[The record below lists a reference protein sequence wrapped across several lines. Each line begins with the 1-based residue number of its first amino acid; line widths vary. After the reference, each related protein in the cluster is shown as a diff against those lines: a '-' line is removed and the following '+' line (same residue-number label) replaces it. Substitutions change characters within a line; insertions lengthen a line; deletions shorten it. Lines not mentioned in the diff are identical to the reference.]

1 MSSETKNIKK
11 TLLSPSNPLIRT
23 GRHLYFKEMTG
34 DGIITKLLLMAFL
47 FAVAYVFLFPLIK
60 MISMSLMS
68 EADLINPEVDWIPQN
83 LTFRSYR
90 IAAGVLELQQTLF
103 NSLWYTS
110 LLAVVQTMVTAT
122 TSYAFA
128 RHDFKFKRFWFFM
141 VLMSF
146 IIPVPVL
153 TIPKLMTFITV
164 QDVTGIRMIGSVWPQ
179 LLTTL
184 GGQGVYSA
192 ILILIF
198 YNFFRMIPLS
208 LDEAARIDGA
218 SSLQVFYHIFL
229 RLSIPTMLTVFLFS
243 FIWNWNETFITATFV
258 RSGIKLITMQLAVFD
273 SAFARIAGSL
283 PEMSDGARINEAYK
297 MAATVI
303 AILPLLSLYAFVQRK
318 FIQGIERT
326 GITGE

>member
-1 MSSETKNIKK
+1 MK
-11 TLLSPSNPLIRT
+11 TPLFSRDNRLVRT

-34 DGIITKLLLMAFL
+34 EGIITRLLLMIFL
-47 FAVAYVFLFPLIK
+47 IAVAYVFLYPLFK
-60 MISMSLMS
+60 MISMSVMS
-68 EADLINPEVDWIPQN
+68 EADLVNPEVDWIPRN
-83 LTFRSYR
+83 FTLRSYR
-90 IAAGVLELQQTLF
+90 IAAGVLELEKTLL
-103 NSLWYTS
+103 NSLWYTA

-128 RHDFKFKRFWFFM
+128 RHEFAFKRFWFFM
-141 VLMSF
+141 VLVSF

-153 TIPKLMTFITV
+153 TIPKLMTFITI
-164 QDVTGIRMIGSVWPQ
+164 QDVTGMRMIGSVWPQ

-198 YNFFRMIPLS
+198 YNFFRLIPRS

-218 SSLQVFYHIFL
+218 SSLQVFYNIFL
-229 RLSIPTMLTVFLFS
+229 RLSVPTMLTVFLFS

-258 RSGIKLITMQLAVFD
+258 RNGIKLITMQLAVFD